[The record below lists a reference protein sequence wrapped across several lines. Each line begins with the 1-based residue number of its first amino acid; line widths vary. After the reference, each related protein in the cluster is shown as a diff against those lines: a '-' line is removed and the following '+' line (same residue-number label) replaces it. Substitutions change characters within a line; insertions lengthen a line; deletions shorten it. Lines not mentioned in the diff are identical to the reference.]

1 MKQGKYAA
9 PVRRRRRRNTL
20 KPMLIAMAVVLLL
33 GCVTGGTLAW
43 LTSTTDELVN
53 TFTTSDI
60 DITLVETGTTDNKAS
75 FKMIPGYTITKDPK
89 VTVVEGSEDCWL
101 FVKIE
106 ESNSLDKYISY
117 TVDAGWAPLKN
128 GETVIENVYCRKVL
142 ATDTT
147 KAFDV
152 IGYTDPTTGT
162 FTANKVLV
170 NGSVTKTDM
179 EALKATNAVQ
189 PTLTF
194 TAYASQ
200 LYRSAGDEFTA
211 YEAWVNVAP
220 ST

>member
-43 LTSTTDELVN
+43 LTDKTDEVIN

-60 DITLVETGTTDNKAS
+60 DITLEETGATDNKAS
-75 FKMIPGYTITKDPK
+75 FKMIPGYTIEKDPK

-101 FVKIE
+101 FVKID
-106 ESNSLDKYISY
+106 ESSNLRSYVSYDVAEGWTPLTKDKDGNPLNGVYYRSVMTTAPVKTFSVLAGDKV
-117 TVDAGWAPLKN
+117 TVL
-128 GETVIENVYCRKVL
+128 ETV
-142 ATDTT
+142 T
-147 KAFDV
+147 KPMMD
-152 IGYTDPTTGT
+152 
-162 FTANKVLV
+162 
-170 NGSVTKTDM
+170 
-179 EALKATNAVQ
+179 ALKSDGATQ

-194 TAYASQ
+194 QAAAVQYYKTNNTQFDVTEAYDQVVWPTS
-200 LYRSAGDEFTA
+200 
-211 YEAWVNVAP
+211 